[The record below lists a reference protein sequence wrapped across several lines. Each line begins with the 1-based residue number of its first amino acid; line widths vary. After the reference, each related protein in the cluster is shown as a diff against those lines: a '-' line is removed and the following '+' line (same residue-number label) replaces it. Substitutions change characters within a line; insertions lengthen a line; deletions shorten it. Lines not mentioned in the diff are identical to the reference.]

1 MKTLT
6 LPARM
11 DALEAFLGFVLT
23 RAAQA
28 GASEELLADVRLG
41 VEEILSNIFFYAY
54 PHAEGHV
61 EVGFSER
68 TDGSFSIRVTDWGI
82 PFDPMTYDAPDLE
95 REFSAREMGGM
106 GIYLARKIAH
116 QMVYE
121 RFGDANQLTVSF
133 HLQPSSYGKEKTCP

>member
-1 MKTLT
+1 METLT
-6 LPARM
+6 LPARI
-11 DALEAFLGFVLT
+11 DTLETFLGFVLT

-54 PHAEGHV
+54 PDAEGRV

-68 TDGSFSIRVTDWGI
+68 EDGSFSIRFTDWGI
-82 PFDPMTYDAPDLE
+82 PFDPMAYDAPDLE

-106 GIYLARKIAH
+106 GIYLARNLAD

-121 RFGDANQLTVSF
+121 RLGDANQLTVSF
-133 HLQPSSYGKEKTCP
+133 PLKPRP